1 MGPAEVI
8 SMPAQP
14 GVRMKT
20 IPNSNL
26 IQRKR
31 DVLDIHRENLR
42 IVKRLA
48 DMKADQKILNREI
61 SPENV
66 FTLDK

>member
-1 MGPAEVI
+1 MKAAKVVAPPDKMG
-8 SMPAQP
+8 S
-14 GVRMKT
+14 RMKT

-26 IQRKR
+26 DKRKR

-48 DMKADQKILNREI
+48 DMKVQ
-61 SPENV
+61 
-66 FTLDK
+66 